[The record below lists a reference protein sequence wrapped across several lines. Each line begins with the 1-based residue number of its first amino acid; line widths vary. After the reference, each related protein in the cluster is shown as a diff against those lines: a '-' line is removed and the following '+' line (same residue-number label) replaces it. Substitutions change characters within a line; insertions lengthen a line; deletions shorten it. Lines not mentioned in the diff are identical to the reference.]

1 MANKPS
7 SAHRDADAS
16 RSLPRRRAF
25 MALAGT
31 TAGATTYDTT
41 LQG

>member
-1 MANKPS
+1 MANKQS

-16 RSLPRRRAF
+16 RVRSPGRRAF
-25 MALAGT
+25 MALAG
-31 TAGATTYDTT
+31 APTYDTT